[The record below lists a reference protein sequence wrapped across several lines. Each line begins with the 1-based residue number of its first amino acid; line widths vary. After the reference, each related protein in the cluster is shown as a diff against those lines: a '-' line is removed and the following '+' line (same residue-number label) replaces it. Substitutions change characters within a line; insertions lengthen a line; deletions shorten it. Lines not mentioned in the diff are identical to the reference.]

1 MDARPKSPSGTWDL
15 QEATFAIDWIQ
26 VAVKVFAN
34 LLVKNRT
41 HTSLQVDFQQL
52 VLLCLF

>member
-1 MDARPKSPSGTWDL
+1 MDARPKSPFGTWDL

-26 VAVKVFAN
+26 ITVKVFAN